1 MTRQNL
7 LLLHGALGSSAQFAP
22 LLPLLH
28 QKYEIHTLDFEGH
41 GSAPLA
47 ARPFRIEHFVEN
59 TLAYLK
65 QHDLESVDIFG
76 YSMGGYVACTLALSH
91 PDLVS
96 SIATL
101 GTKFYWDEETARRE
115 TAFLDTEKIKAKVPH
130 FAQALEAR
138 HTAAGWET
146 VVNQTADLLWSLAP
160 TGGLRAKDVAP
171 LQQRVRIMVG
181 DRDSTV
187 SIEECAE
194 MYRAI
199 PQGELEVLPGTRH
212 ELEKLSLDRLGYSLL
227 DFFN

>member
-1 MTRQNL
+1 MIRPNL
-7 LLLHGALGSSAQFAP
+7 LLLHGALGSSAQFTP
-22 LLPLLH
+22 LLPLLNEE
-28 QKYEIHTLDFEGH
+28 YNIHLLDFEGH
-41 GSAPLA
+41 GASPLQQ
-47 ARPFRIEHFVEN
+47 RPFRIEHFAEN
-59 TLAYLK
+59 VRSYLAQQNLG
-65 QHDLESVDIFG
+65 SVNIFG

-91 PDLVS
+91 PHLVS

-130 FAQALEAR
+130 FAHALEER
-138 HTAAGWET
+138 HTAAGWEK

-171 LQQRVRIMVG
+171 LQQPVRIMVG

-187 SIEECAE
+187 SIEECAA

-199 PQGELEVLPGTRH
+199 PNGQQEVLPATRH
-212 ELEKLSLDRLGYSLL
+212 ELEKMPLDQLAYSLR
-227 DFFN
+227 DFFS